1 MPIRTEYY
9 DRSTFEKLIQV
20 ESRVNP
26 VTRKGFVNPRVGDL
40 AFNLVLDVYKC

>member
-9 DRSTFEKLIQV
+9 DRSTFDKLIQV